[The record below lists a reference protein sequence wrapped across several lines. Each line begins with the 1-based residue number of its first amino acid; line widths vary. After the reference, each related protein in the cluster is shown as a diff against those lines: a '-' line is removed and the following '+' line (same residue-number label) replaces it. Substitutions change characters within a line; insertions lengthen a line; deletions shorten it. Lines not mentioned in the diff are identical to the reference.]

1 MPIINRH
8 QKALMSV
15 DAIFTG
21 LQLSS
26 LLTQI
31 PERMKQPATALATL
45 TLAQTVFTP
54 SGNVILKNTGTS
66 VDAGKILTI
75 SAAILKVFRFLFSMT
90 DLPHFLFS
98 KLYYSNRKYQCQN
111 QYRSR
116 QEREQ

>member
-21 LQLSS
+21 LRLSS
-26 LLTQI
+26 LLTQML
-31 PERMKQPATALATL
+31 ERMKPATALATL
-45 TLAQTVFTP
+45 TPAQTVFTP

-75 SAAILKVFRFLFSMT
+75 SAA
-90 DLPHFLFS
+90 
-98 KLYYSNRKYQCQN
+98 
-111 QYRSR
+111 
-116 QEREQ
+116 

>member
-75 SAAILKVFRFLFSMT
+75 SAA
-90 DLPHFLFS
+90 
-98 KLYYSNRKYQCQN
+98 
-111 QYRSR
+111 
-116 QEREQ
+116 

>member
-21 LQLSS
+21 LRLSS

-31 PERMKQPATALATL
+31 PERMKPATALATL
-45 TLAQTVFTP
+45 TPVQTVFTP
-54 SGNVILKNTGTS
+54 SENVILKNTGTS

-75 SAAILKVFRFLFSMT
+75 SAA
-90 DLPHFLFS
+90 
-98 KLYYSNRKYQCQN
+98 
-111 QYRSR
+111 
-116 QEREQ
+116 

>member
-21 LQLSS
+21 LRLSS

-31 PERMKQPATALATL
+31 PEMMTP
-45 TLAQTVFTP
+45 AQTVFTP

-75 SAAILKVFRFLFSMT
+75 SAA
-90 DLPHFLFS
+90 
-98 KLYYSNRKYQCQN
+98 
-111 QYRSR
+111 
-116 QEREQ
+116 